1 MKIIDNM
8 SLSEFIKTMPEND
21 FARENAEKFLPSQ
34 IDMLEAH
41 FETISWE
48 RELDYDYLYDR
59 FAYGYDDLAE
69 WFGFKSFDDMVKWND
84 TIRKVMKVVNIKEKA
99 TDCINKMHETESG
112 SLDLVDEKF
121 DWLLGGI
128 IADVYGDDDDDRP
141 FSEDI
146 LYAVL
151 DEIEFEENGEIVH

>member
-8 SLSEFIKTMPEND
+8 SLSEFVKTMPEKD

-34 IDMLEAH
+34 LDMLEEY
-41 FETISWE
+41 FDTVSLN
-48 RELDYDYLYDR
+48 RELDYDYLYDQ
-59 FAYGYDDLAE
+59 FAYGCYDLAK
-69 WFGFKSFDDMVKWND
+69 WLSFESFSDMVKWNE
-84 TIRKVMKVVNIKEKA
+84 IVRKVMKVVNIKERA
-99 TDCINKMHETESG
+99 TECIKKMQETESG
-112 SLDLVDEKF
+112 SLDLVDKNF
-121 DWLLGGI
+121 DLLLGGI

-151 DEIEFEENGEIVH
+151 DEIEFEENGEIAH